1 MQCLSIFC
9 NEVLTFLHPIYFHG
23 MQDTIDVQNAWVI
36 FQSADR
42 FHLQGIRQKSKDKI
56 LIDAEKAFET
66 RPLVRDELLEEVLVS
81 DLMCITNEKLVSLL
95 QKWDAPD
102 PTNRWALVDRWVS
115 PAKLPNRKCG
125 ESTADLLSCVRS
137 RFDKFYQGQSFNQ
150 ETRAAVYF
158 ANWVSV
164 SFSLAGSQWLG
175 HIYNIAAGHEIGRRL
190 QAGDWIEWRLPKLV
204 VHLIAIKF
212 TEGLKNSDHLEVF
225 CAADCSGWHCVFSS
239 HDHDGVE
246 RGTVVKCGCDFL
258 VQRFKVHMVS
268 GDFPVS
274 KLHFECILREV

>member
-1 MQCLSIFC
+1 
-9 NEVLTFLHPIYFHG
+9 
-23 MQDTIDVQNAWVI
+23 MQDAIDVQNAWVI

-56 LIDAEKAFET
+56 LIEAEKAFET

-81 DLMCITNEKLVSLL
+81 DLMCITNEKLESLL
-95 QKWDAPD
+95 RKWDAPD
-102 PTNRWALVDRWVS
+102 ATNRWALVDRWVS
-115 PAKLPNRKCG
+115 TAKLPNRKCG

-137 RFDKFYQGQSFNQ
+137 RFDKFYQGKSFHQ

-164 SFSLAGSQWLG
+164 SFSLADSRWLG
-175 HIYNIAAGHEIGRRL
+175 YLYQVASGVTPLGINPVLKL
-190 QAGDWIEWRLPKLV
+190 QAGDWIEWRLPKLA
-204 VHLIAIKF
+204 VHLMAIKF
-212 TEGLKNSDHLEVF
+212 TAGLENSDHLEVS

-239 HDHDGVE
+239 QDHDGVE
-246 RGTVVKCGCDFL
+246 SGTVVKCGCDFL

-268 GDFPVS
+268 GEFPVFN
-274 KLHFECILREV
+274 LNFECILREV